1 MGDIINLNQYR
12 KRRERDE
19 KAKKARGNRAKY
31 GRTRADQASQ
41 RHEAEKTG
49 EDLERKRLAPAT
61 AGTEETGTDP
71 YTKPDT
77 KREPPEDSTP
87 SAG

>member
-19 KAKKARGNRAKY
+19 KARKARGNRAKS
-31 GRTRADQASQ
+31 GRTRADQATQ

-49 EDLERKRLAPAT
+49 EELDRKRLAPA
-61 AGTEETGTDP
+61 ATEEPGTDP
-71 YTKPDT
+71 NAKPDT